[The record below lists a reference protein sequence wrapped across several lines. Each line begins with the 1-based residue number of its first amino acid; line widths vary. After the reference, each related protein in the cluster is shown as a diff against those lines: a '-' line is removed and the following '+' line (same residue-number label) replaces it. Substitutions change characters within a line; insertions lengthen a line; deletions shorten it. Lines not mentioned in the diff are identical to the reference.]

1 MDRTVKARW
10 ERTSD
15 EFQETADVSVGFNWG
30 WDGIDDEE
38 LLGTV
43 DGQDVLELGCGGGQ
57 DTVALAER
65 GASVTGI
72 DLSREQLGHA
82 VALFDDYDLESE
94 IDVVE
99 GTVTELPFADDRF
112 DLAFNT
118 WVFQWVPD
126 LRACFAETHRVL
138 RSGGRLVFSMP
149 HPFFSLVDPDTHE
162 LEESYFDTGR
172 HVVVDQRDDYPDLV
186 TYRRRVSDIYNALE
200 ETGFDV
206 DRLLEPGSS
215 DPDDHE
221 AGPWGE
227 SPPELRAKLP
237 RVLIVA
243 ATAQ

>member
-15 EFQETADVSVGFNWG
+15 EFQETADVDVGLNWG
-30 WDGIDDEE
+30 WDDVDSDAF
-38 LLGTV
+38 LG
-43 DGQDVLELGCGGGQ
+43 DLEGKHVLELGCGGGQ
-57 DTVALAER
+57 DTVALVER

-82 VALFDDYDLESE
+82 TALFEAHDLE
-94 IDVVE
+94 IDVAE
-99 GTVTELPFADDRF
+99 GSVTSLPFAADQF

-126 LRACFAETHRVL
+126 LRACFAEAHRVL

-149 HPFFSLVDPDTHE
+149 HPFFSLVDPDSHE

-172 HVVVDQRDDYPDLV
+172 HVVVDHREDYPNMV
-186 TYRRRVSDIYNALE
+186 TYRRRVSDVHTALRE
-200 ETGFDV
+200 AGFVV
-206 DRLLEPGSS
+206 DELREPGSA
-215 DPDDHE
+215 DPADHE

-243 ATAQ
+243 ATAE